1 MTAHRD
7 GRDEGNRTESD
18 WSRLAELVEEYR
30 VLQQRYGILA
40 AHPGLARF
48 DQAVR
53 RRQFRLKHLRDQ
65 LAEIETQ
72 LRWLESEMASID
84 KGRELLLAQEIDEVR
99 HRFKEAWS
107 PAPVLGYRMWMV
119 RSDGFHG
126 VAVRWKQPSLQARC
140 LTTHVGEEVPHTD
153 GRCGQRPCGIYA
165 AKHVRPLLESAPINV
180 EPPRLLAVGL
190 VGLSGKVVEH
200 QHGYRGANA
209 IVLALALDRGP
220 VNPLLTNAPAESD
233 RSSRNPA
240 CAGCSTSTPS
250 HPIGTPS
257 TKRSSATSKNKRGD
271 RHGYRRTRTGDHR
284 RAPPHSRPTRPGPRP
299 PPTRTPTG
307 ARTHRRARTGR
318 ARTGT
323 GAGVKASLKG

>member
-7 GRDEGNRTESD
+7 GRDGGNRTETD
-18 WSRLAELVEEYR
+18 RSRLAELVEEYR

-140 LTTHVGEEVPHTD
+140 LTTHAGEEVPHTD
-153 GRCGQRPCGIYA
+153 GRCGPPPCGIYA
-165 AKHVRPLLESAPINV
+165 AKNVRPLLESAPINV

-209 IVLALALDRGP
+209 TVLALALDRGP
-220 VNPLLTNAPAESD
+220 VNPLLTNDPGRIRALFQKPGLCWMLDVDPQPPD
-233 RSSRNPA
+233 RDTLNQTIVGYLEEQERRQAWISEN
-240 CAGCSTSTPS
+240 
-250 HPIGTPS
+250 
-257 TKRSSATSKNKRGD
+257 KNG
-271 RHGYRRTRTGDHR
+271 
-284 RAPPHSRPTRPGPRP
+284 
-299 PPTRTPTG
+299 
-307 ARTHRRARTGR
+307 
-318 ARTGT
+318 
-323 GAGVKASLKG
+323 